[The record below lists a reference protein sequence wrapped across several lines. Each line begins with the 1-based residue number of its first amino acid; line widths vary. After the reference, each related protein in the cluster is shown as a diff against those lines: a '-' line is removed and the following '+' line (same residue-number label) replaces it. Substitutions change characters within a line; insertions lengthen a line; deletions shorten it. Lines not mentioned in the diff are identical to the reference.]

1 MNPRR
6 RPGTPPPTCA
16 RSTTS
21 CAHADPSS
29 GTKVPGSSWAT
40 TRWSPQHRTRPH
52 SRAASP
58 RDGPIPNALD
68 GAEHAAY
75 RAVVD
80 RYLTTERVDRDE
92 EQCRHHVAA
101 IVDGL
106 ARGRPV
112 DAVAGLGLPYAV
124 RAQSTW
130 LGWAPDLE
138 EELVGWVAD
147 NHAATRSGDRTR
159 TAEVAERFDRFI
171 RRLLDELRGTSTS
184 DVTAELMGDRVDG
197 RPLTDEEVV
206 SILRNWTAGDLASL
220 AASIGVIAHQLA
232 TTPTF
237 QDQVRSHVRADDRDA
252 VTAAVLEMLRIDDPF
267 VSNRRVTSPHR
278 ARRRAPGAG

>member
-1 MNPRR
+1 MGEPAPTPGNP
-6 RPGTPPPTCA
+6 A
-16 RSTTS
+16 ADLRSLHDELRTRGS
-21 CAHADPSS
+21 VVRHEGSGVVLGHDEVVAAAQDPSAF
-29 GTKVPGSSWAT
+29 SSRVTA
-40 TRWSPQHRTRPH
+40 R
-52 SRAASP
+52 RA
-58 RDGPIPNALD
+58 IPNALD

-80 RYLTTERVDRDE
+80 RYLTTERVDREE

-112 DAVAGLGLPYAV
+112 DAVAGLGLPYV